1 MKYIIITSLL
11 ILTFSCTKTTEDIT
25 LSNDVPVVSSFI
37 SPNSTPLVQISKL
50 ILFENDIT
58 DTTGDIEGLEVYLS
72 DYEATYQMSPVEGK
86 PGQYH
91 YTDSALQIDE
101 GEDYYLE
108 FLYKDIPVS
117 SQTKVPFKPENYEV
131 STTLIELDRITEGEG
146 GGGPGLNSSTLD
158 LYWNNPDNG
167 FYLVRYEYL
176 ESTYDPVNENIV
188 IDNPEDVANVTSTP
202 IQDSMYSI
210 RETQFRYF
218 GKYHLILYKI
228 TDEYAAVYESLNQ
241 STLEDLSEPITNIN
255 NGKGIFA
262 SFNSDTLLVNVVEDW
277 Y

>member
-11 ILTFSCTKTTEDIT
+11 ILTFSCTKTTEDMS

-50 ILFENDIT
+50 ILFENDIS
-58 DTTGDIEGLEVYLS
+58 DTTGDIDGLEVYIS
-72 DYEATYQMSPVEGK
+72 DYEATYQMSPVDGK

-91 YTDSALQIDE
+91 YADSVLQIEE

-108 FLYKDIPVS
+108 FMYKDIPVS
-117 SQTKVPFKPENYEV
+117 SQTKVPYKPENFEV
-131 STTLIELDRITEGEG
+131 STTLIELDRIMEGEG
-146 GGGPGLNSSTLD
+146 GGGPGLNTNTLD
-158 LYWNNPDNG
+158 LNWNNPDNG

-176 ESTYDPVNENIV
+176 ESTYDPVNANFV
-188 IDNPEDVANVTSTP
+188 LDNPEEVANVSSTP

-218 GKYHLILYKI
+218 GQYHLILYKI

-241 STLEDLSEPITNIN
+241 SSLEDLSEPITNIT

-262 SFNSDTLLVNVVEDW
+262 SFNSDTLLVNVAED
-277 Y
+277 